1 MMSRCERM
9 GEQMKDLDC
18 NIIKDLM
25 PLYLDAI
32 CSEESRNL
40 VDTHLNNCEQCRTQL
55 ERLKNGKLRQ
65 AGRNKKISYFKKIKK
80 YDVKKE
86 ILSILLLVIVI
97 IGGCL
102 GIQDAQMAS
111 GMNLLY
117 LFFPIILF
125 VAYGLVS
132 WNIVP
137 ANVSKL
143 SWIFIGV
150 SIALFGVY
158 FAIIIFWSIPMGRG
172 EDYIFNIP
180 LEETGFYL
188 DRWLKMIAAA
198 QLGIFVLSNFL
209 RLCGCRIH
217 KIIYGLT
224 LTGVALSAGYL
235 FLLGNLST
243 FTGLYK
249 MLTEMVVCVVLEG
262 ILFSVLSCYFINYQ
276 KLSFTSH
283 KRR

>member
-1 MMSRCERM
+1 M
-9 GEQMKDLDC
+9 GERMKDLDC

-40 VDTHLNNCEQCRTQL
+40 VDAHLNNCEQCRAQL
-55 ERLKNGKLRQ
+55 ELLKNVAL
-65 AGRNKKISYFKKIKK
+65 GRTGRIKKISYFKKIKK
-80 YDVKKE
+80 YDMKKE
-86 ILSILLLVIVI
+86 ILSILLLVIAI
-97 IGGCL
+97 IGGFL
-102 GIQDAQMAS
+102 GIQDAQMAF
-111 GMNLLY
+111 GINLLY
-117 LFFPIILF
+117 LSFPFILF
-125 VAYGLVS
+125 AAYSLVS
-132 WNIVP
+132 WNIVLP
-137 ANVSKL
+137 SASKL
-143 SWIFIGV
+143 SWIFIGI
-150 SIALFGVY
+150 SIVLFVVY
-158 FAIIIFWSIPMGRG
+158 FAIIIFWSIPIGRG

-180 LEETGFYL
+180 LDETGFYL

-209 RLCGCRIH
+209 RLRGCRIY

-243 FTGLYK
+243 FPGLYK

-262 ILFSVLSCYFINYQ
+262 ILFSALSCYLITYRKQ
-276 KLSFTSH
+276 PFTSD

>member
-1 MMSRCERM
+1 MMIRCKRM
-9 GEQMKDLDC
+9 GERMKDLDC

-25 PLYLDAI
+25 PLYLEAI

-80 YDVKKE
+80 YDMKKE
-86 ILSILLLVIVI
+86 IFGILLLVIVI

-209 RLCGCRIH
+209 RLRGCRIH

-224 LTGVALSAGYL
+224 LTGVALPAGYL
-235 FLLGNLST
+235 FLLGNLFT

-262 ILFSVLSCYFINYQ
+262 ILFSALSCHLM
-276 KLSFTSH
+276 K
-283 KRR
+283 K